1 MTDYQSKYPR
11 GNGALFINQRKQKE
25 THPDFEGNVELTPE
39 QVKALIHMIK
49 SNHPVKL
56 QLKGWNKTAP
66 SGLQYISMATEAY
79 YPDDQPAQ
87 YPPQTQAPQP
97 GFPQAQAPVQQAPV
111 QQAPQQAP
119 QPANDFDQD
128 IIPF

>member
-1 MTDYQSKYPR
+1 MTDYASKYPR
-11 GNGALFINQRKQKE
+11 GNGGLFINTRKQKE
-25 THPDFEGNVELTPE
+25 NHPDFDGNIELTPE

-87 YPPQTQAPQP
+87 YPPQTQAAPQ
-97 GFPQAQAPVQQAPV
+97 GF
-111 QQAPQQAP
+111 PQQAP
-119 QPANDFDQD
+119 QGFPQAAQQATQPAPSSDFDQD
-128 IIPF
+128 IPF